1 MEKTRIDCPARAW
14 SVFAVKMEIAV
25 KSEADDRTVKTRID
39 CIGKA
44 GVASAVKTEVDV
56 HL

>member
-25 KSEADDRTVKTRID
+25 KFEADDRMVKTRID

>member
-1 MEKTRIDCPARAW
+1 MEKTRIDCPAGAW
-14 SVFAVKMEIAV
+14 IVFAAKMEIAV
-25 KSEADDRTVKTRID
+25 KSEADDRMVKTRID